1 MFGTIGFWELFLI
14 FVVALIVLGPKRL
27 PEAAR
32 TIGKFYR
39 EIMGVINDVK
49 STVKEP
55 INDMKEIPK
64 LTENEILTDDFENKE
79 DEKRKEKKEEVID
92 IKNYQPKR
100 KVISFKR
107 NLEGENDRESKQS

>member
-49 STVKEP
+49 SSVNEP
-55 INDMKEIPK
+55 MKEVKNIPEI
-64 LTENEILTDDFENKE
+64 TEKELLADTTNTNE
-79 DEKRKEKKEEVID
+79 EKKEKAKQNID
-92 IKNYQPKR
+92 IENYQPKR
-100 KVISFKR
+100 EKISFKR
-107 NLEGENDRESKQS
+107 NLEEQNDREDKQS